1 MRILLIAFLT
11 IAFKSYSQTYPTGA
25 ILDDDKYI
33 YAPRLSPALGL
44 TIEDL
49 PNRPTIKSLKPY
61 CPIPGNQ
68 GAMGS
73 CAGWATGY
81 AALTIADAIRNNITD
96 KTQITNR
103 AKSALYIYNQIRYK
117 GLNND
122 DCSYGAVIEDAF
134 KLVSSKGN
142 CSNSSF
148 NPNKCD
154 ILPTENE
161 NAEAQKFKVSTYKLI
176 FDYNPRYATKSSI
189 VKEFLS
195 KNYPIVI
202 GMNFLP
208 SMWKLKGQSYWQPTV
223 NDAISGG
230 HALCVIG
237 YDDTKRTFELI
248 NSWGENWGDGGFFT
262 ISYENFEKY
271 AKYGYSFELEKNTKN
286 STPIIPILSGNFNFK
301 KYKGQ
306 DINNNNIFENT
317 LIANNGNYYTL
328 MNSVNKDDYF
338 RLEATNLIKESFVYI
353 FSIKPDNSTELI
365 FPTSNKI
372 ESVSVRDLAIIPTS
386 NTSINFP
393 IDPKKALK
401 ADQKGNDAVYILYS
415 KQEIK
420 DIDIIIQNIKNN
432 RSSDLYA
439 KLKSAL
445 GTKLIPQSE
454 INYST
459 SSMSATSN
467 SSNGYIIPI
476 VLKLTVTE

>member
-1 MRILLIAFLT
+1 MRILLIAFLSIT
-11 IAFKSYSQTYPTGA
+11 INSFSQTYPTGA
-25 ILDDDKYI
+25 ILNDDKYLF
-33 YAPRLSPALGL
+33 APRLSPALGL
-44 TIEDL
+44 TTENL
-49 PNRPTIKSLKPY
+49 PTFSTIKSLKPY
-61 CPIPGNQ
+61 CPIPANQ
-68 GAMGS
+68 GGMGS
-73 CAGWATGY
+73 CVGQAISY
-81 AALTIADAIRNNITD
+81 ALTIADAIRNNSTD

-122 DCSYGAVIEDAF
+122 DCSYGSVIEDGF
-134 KLVSSKGN
+134 KLASTKGD
-142 CSNSSF
+142 CLKSSF
-148 NPNKCD
+148 NPNICT
-154 ILPTENE
+154 ILPTEVE
-161 NAEAQKFKVSTYKLI
+161 NIEAQKFKISTYKLI
-176 FDYNPRYATKSSI
+176 FDNNPRYASKSGI
-189 VKEFLS
+189 TKEFLS

-208 SMWKLKGQSYWQPTV
+208 SMWKLRGQSYWQPTLG
-223 NDAISGG
+223 DSIKGG

-237 YDDTKRTFELI
+237 YDDTRKTFELI
-248 NSWGENWGDGGFFT
+248 NSWGEDWGEKGFFT
-262 ISYENFEKY
+262 ISYENFDKY
-271 AKYGYSFELEKNTKN
+271 AKYGYTFELDKNIKN
-286 STPIIPILSGNFNFK
+286 PTPDITTLSGSFNFK

-317 LIANNGNYYTL
+317 SIINNGSYYTL
-328 MNSVNKDDYF
+328 SNSVNKDDYF
-338 RLEATNLIKESFVYI
+338 RLEAANLVKESYVYI

-393 IDPKKALK
+393 IDPKKGLK

-432 RSSDLYA
+432 KSIDLYT

-445 GTKLIPQSE
+445 GSKLIPLSE

-459 SSMSATSN
+459 TSMSATSN
-467 SSNGYIIPI
+467 STNGYIIPI
-476 VLKLTVTE
+476 VLKLNVTE